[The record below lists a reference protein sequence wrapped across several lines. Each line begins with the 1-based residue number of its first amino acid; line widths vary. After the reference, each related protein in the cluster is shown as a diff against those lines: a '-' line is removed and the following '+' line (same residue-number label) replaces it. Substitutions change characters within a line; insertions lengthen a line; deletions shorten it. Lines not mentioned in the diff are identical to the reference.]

1 MTVSTDYN
9 SLERET
15 IINFDASTL
24 TGSYQKIS
32 GSGFT
37 NPGKAFKIYNSSSS
51 LVALSSNGIDDHD
64 FVPPTSLFI
73 FDIQTNADG
82 TGGRQGVWQLKKGE
96 DIYARTISNTDRLLV
111 ASYF

>member
-24 TGSYQKIS
+24 TGTYQKIS

-51 LVALSSNGIDDHD
+51 LVALSSNGI
-64 FVPPTSLFI
+64 PPTSLFI